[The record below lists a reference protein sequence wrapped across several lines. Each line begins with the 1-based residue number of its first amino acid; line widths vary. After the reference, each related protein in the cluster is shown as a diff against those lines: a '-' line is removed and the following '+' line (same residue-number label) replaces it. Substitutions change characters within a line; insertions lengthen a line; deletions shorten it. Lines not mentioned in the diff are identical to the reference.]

1 MKSCAQVVWL
11 VGGAPGSLGA
21 FAGRLRAPRCFGPKT
36 LWLRKGSQESRACVT
51 METLSTYH
59 PKTVRGSPVYPA
71 CKEDPAPKDSGVDCS
86 LRSLLTAKIVCPLLL
101 QGRGITPT
109 DCRGFCLLLRQLSR
123 AENVPQPPSQTHTGA
138 FTKRPL
144 LRFVWF
150 IKSIYLFYFY
160 STFGQFHGMK
170 LLRIKP

>member
-1 MKSCAQVVWL
+1 MRPSCVASWWCTRV
-11 VGGAPGSLGA
+11 PGCLCRKAASSMVLQTKDTLGKEG
-21 FAGRLRAPRCFGPKT
+21 FTGEQCMRCHG
-36 LWLRKGSQESRACVT
+36 
-51 METLSTYH
+51 TLSTYH

-71 CKEDPAPKDSGVDCS
+71 CKEDPAPKDPGVDCS
-86 LRSLLTAKIVCPLLL
+86 LRSLLTAKTMCPLLL
-101 QGRGITPT
+101 QGGGITPT
-109 DCRGFCLLLRQLSR
+109 DCRGFCLLLRQLSH
-123 AENVPQPPSQTHTGA
+123 AENVPQPPSQTHTGT